1 MRHAEVGEQDA
12 GARAVEQ
19 RHGLPRSETY
29 VFDRR
34 SEGYSRLSGSARSE
48 VEAAYRTY
56 TSAVESWQQA
66 RALTVFTEA
75 WVADLELAA
84 ERYIEASL
92 EFGQAAVRDGGEQT
106 VAPHQRG
113 QQGAQSADV
122 CQSDPTTRF
131 TCQVL
136 ASTEDRWTELFAQ
149 AGERY
154 QPPRL
159 VVYDR
164 RGRSGCGAAQSAMG
178 PFYCPADRGIYI
190 DTEFFRELAQRHGAP
205 GDFAQAYVVAHEVGH
220 HVQTLTG
227 TADAIRRAQAR
238 AGELEANRLQVGME
252 LQADCYA
259 GVWAARER
267 AAMEE
272 GDLQEGMTA
281 AAAIGDDTLQRAG
294 QGYVV
299 PESFTHGTAAQRQ
312 QALTRGFEGGGDP
325 AACETYTSGL

>member
-1 MRHAEVGEQDA
+1 MRFG
-12 GARAVEQ
+12 G
-19 RHGLPRSETY
+19 
-29 VFDRR
+29 RR
-34 SEGYSRLSGSARSE
+34 TSRN
-48 VEAAYRTY
+48 
-56 TSAVESWQQA
+56 VESQRGQRFGGGGGGLGGGGA
-66 RALTVFTEA
+66 MLLGLVFSRFGIGG
-75 WVADLELAA
+75 VIVRFLIMMFLGGDPLGLAGGG
-84 ERYIEASL
+84 
-92 EFGQAAVRDGGEQT
+92 GQPT
-106 VAPHQRG
+106 VAPHERS
-113 QQGAQSADV
+113 QQAAGGADV

-136 ASTEDRWTELFAQ
+136 ASTEDRWSELFAE

-154 QPPRL
+154 RPPRL

-238 AGELEANRLQVGME
+238 AGEVEANRLQVGME

-294 QGYVV
+294 QGHVV

-312 QALTRGFEGGGDP
+312 EALMRGFRGGNP
-325 AACETYTSGL
+325 AACDAYVQQGR